1 MEQKWKVRYNKEC
14 TELKWITDGTKT
26 QIEKSYSNRTKEK
39 TEKEESSKRKVEI
52 KIMIAKNITK
62 DWKKVKEKRKQ
73 CDLKKIAKC
82 L

>member
-1 MEQKWKVRYNKEC
+1 
-14 TELKWITDGTKT
+14 
-26 QIEKSYSNRTKEK
+26 
-39 TEKEESSKRKVEI
+39 
-52 KIMIAKNITK
+52 MIAKNITK